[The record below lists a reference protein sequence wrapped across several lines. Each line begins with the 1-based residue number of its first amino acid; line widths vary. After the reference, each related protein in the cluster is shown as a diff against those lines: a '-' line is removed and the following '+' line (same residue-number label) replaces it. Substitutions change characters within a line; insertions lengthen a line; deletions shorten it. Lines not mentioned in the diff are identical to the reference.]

1 MKYQPKFYAQA
12 FAELAGKKLSP
23 AEEKHIVNNLL
34 QAVKRNGDERQLP
47 KILAA
52 AEKLLREKD
61 GRRKV
66 VLESARPLHS
76 ATRKDLSEFLLSNDV
91 VEEKINPALV
101 AGVKVIV
108 NDETQLDFSLASKLK
123 KLFA

>member
-12 FAELAGKKLSP
+12 FAELAAKKLAP
-23 AEEKHIVNNLL
+23 AEEKNILSNLL
-34 QAVKRNGDERQLP
+34 RTVRRNGDERQLP
-47 KILAA
+47 KILEA
-52 AEKLLREKD
+52 AERLLREKE

-66 VLESARPLHS
+66 VLESARPLHKGARDS
-76 ATRKDLSEFLLSNDV
+76 LSRFLRKDDV
-91 VEEKINPALV
+91 VEEKENTALV
-101 AGVKVIV
+101 AGVKIIV